1 MTEVKTQLYSALYP
15 LLTALYI
22 KPDGSMKIAGDT
34 VQQPD
39 LARTLHSVA
48 KYGPD
53 YVYVTMADTIAKG
66 ATHTLAHDSG
76 FSMKNS
82 SRLLV
87 CLFSR
92 F

>member
-1 MTEVKTQLYSALYP
+1 VKTQLYSNLYP
-15 LLTALYI
+15 LLTALYV

-53 YVYVTMADTIAKG
+53 YLYVTMADTIAKG
-66 ATHTLAHDSG
+66 ITHA
-76 FSMKNS
+76 F
-82 SRLLV
+82 
-87 CLFSR
+87 
-92 F
+92 